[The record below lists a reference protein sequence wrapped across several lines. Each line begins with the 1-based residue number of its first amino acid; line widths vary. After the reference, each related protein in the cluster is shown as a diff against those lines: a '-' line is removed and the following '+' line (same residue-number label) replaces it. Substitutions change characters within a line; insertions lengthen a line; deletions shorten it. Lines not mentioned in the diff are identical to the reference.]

1 MNYIEDKKP
10 FSFIVHFKH
19 LGSRV
24 FHDSLNQYVFF
35 FLKHCT
41 FHKINAIYI

>member
-1 MNYIEDKKP
+1 MYNIQLQMGRGT
-10 FSFIVHFKH
+10 IVHFKR

-24 FHDSLNQYVFF
+24 FHDSFNQYVF

-41 FHKINAIYI
+41 CRKTNAIYT